1 MEKILRAFGMSYL
14 LVNFELL
21 RIWFGRS
28 LVILSCF
35 AVTSV
40 AAAPDKYFGYYAN
53 TFNLQDPYVTEVAG
67 HANLNMEALF
77 GVFPDAA
84 QALIDRMLLSKA
96 NGMTSI
102 PNVDALLFLNVG
114 TPRDLII
121 NPNAQNDWNRFASLL
136 QSNDLLSNVAA
147 FFIFDEPNLYGISSD
162 LINAGIGIVKANS
175 VTANIPTAVN
185 FAPSDVGGSAWY
197 PRSVNA
203 EWVGFD
209 DYRYDIFSI
218 ATSPNVWI
226 NLSYQLTG
234 TTWYQLFKESAD
246 INRQK
251 IFLIPQATTG
261 GNTIGGVPDDI
272 DKFVSAAQ
280 NDPAIIAILGFVWWS
295 GNGQDWQGLRDSSEK
310 AKWITA
316 GRRLTGKL

>member
-35 AVTSV
+35 AATSV
-40 AAAPDKYFGYYAN
+40 AAAPDKYFGYYGN
-53 TFNLQDPYVTEVAG
+53 TFNLQDPYVTEVAD

-77 GVFPDAA
+77 GVFPDAP

-96 NGMTSI
+96 NGLASI
-102 PNVDALLFLNVG
+102 PNVDSLLFLNAG
-114 TPRDLII
+114 TPRNLAI
-121 NPNAQNDWNRFASLL
+121 NPNAQNDWNRFVSLL
-136 QSNDLLSNVAA
+136 QANGLLSNVAA
-147 FFIFDEPNLYGISSD
+147 FFIFDEPNGSGIGPD
-162 LINAGIGIVKANS
+162 LINAGINIIKANP
-175 VTANIPTAVN
+175 VTASIPTAVN
-185 FAPSDVGGSAWY
+185 FAPNDAGGISWY
-197 PRSVNA
+197 PSSVNA
-203 EWVGFD
+203 DWVGFD
-209 DYRYDIFSI
+209 DYRYDIFST
-218 ATSPNVWI
+218 ATSPNPWI
-226 NLSYQLTG
+226 NLSYRLTG
-234 TTWYQLFKESAD
+234 TTWYKLFKGSVD
-246 INRQK
+246 LNRQK

-261 GNTIGGVPDDI
+261 GNVIGGVPDDI

-316 GRRLTGKL
+316 GKRLTGKL